1 MLGIVEAGRASVH
14 AALPVAAQEPGVD
27 QHVLSRYSLTGILPQ
42 QTLDQTFSSRTE
54 IVGKVELASPDLCK
68 QAAVLG
74 AVERISATRKVL
86 KMFHNFIWIFLTHLP
101 TNMV

>member
-1 MLGIVEAGRASVH
+1 VD

-74 AVERISATRKVL
+74 AVERISSDQHGVEHHPQAPHVC
-86 KMFHNFIWIFLTHLP
+86 
-101 TNMV
+101 

>member
-1 MLGIVEAGRASVH
+1 MD

-54 IVGKVELASPDLCK
+54 IVGKVELASPDLCE

-74 AVERISATRKVL
+74 SMKRVPGIWARL
-86 KMFHNFIWIFLTHLP
+86 KM
-101 TNMV
+101 